1 MSKTKSD
8 TGILDSPKAA
18 KPLFLVPFSRDAT
31 FVDRVRIFGDI
42 DEKSKTCRRISLSGI
57 GGVG

>member
-1 MSKTKSD
+1 MSRTNTESKF
-8 TGILDSPKAA
+8 LDSLKAT

-31 FVDRVRIFGDI
+31 FIDRVNIFENI
-42 DEKSKTCRRISLSGI
+42 DEKIKDHRRISLSGI